1 MTALHSAAVIH
12 GTDLPPA
19 GNYVPDQGLGVAIIW
34 ESFSALYSAH
44 ELDTCDKLCD
54 KAKHTG
60 YHDTSQKM
68 MKKEDGQGRVREAKV
83 LQGHCWLHLC
93 IMTVTVGERVG
104 ISLLLQMHP

>member
-1 MTALHSAAVIH
+1 MW
-12 GTDLPPA
+12 
-19 GNYVPDQGLGVAIIW
+19 Q
-34 ESFSALYSAH
+34 SFFALYSAH

-68 MKKEDGQGRVREAKV
+68 MNKKEDGQGRVREAKV